1 VELVRG
7 SAMRV
12 EVQVRAPYLLLA
24 MGADYR
30 NEPVVPQAFRGRR
43 NRLSRL
49 LLRERAAQRVLASR
63 ERQSPPS
70 LAPWVLLEW
79 EQKFEQIVVPM
90 GLHYCSVV
98 ARLYRGV
105 AMQ

>member
-1 VELVRG
+1 
-7 SAMRV
+7 
-12 EVQVRAPYLLLA
+12 

-30 NEPVVPQAFRGRR
+30 NEPVVPQAYRGRR

-63 ERQSPPS
+63 ERQIRVALSRVRRVRQSPPS

-105 AMQ
+105 AML